1 MRYIHDFNKGYQNP
15 LNPYFGATV
24 GRVANRIGWARITI
38 ENQTYNVTANLG
50 KHTLHGGVK
59 GFDKVATFIAKS
71 G

>member
-1 MRYIHDFNKGYQNP
+1 
-15 LNPYFGATV
+15 V